1 MTITSFDAL
10 REWFFNNQS
19 NNITQ
24 KAAAE
29 QQSDDQQPSGK
40 RKGGSEW
47 QTMPFWTVR
56 SRQFGSRDNVIAFND
71 REANAE
77 KAFAWLCQTIRNAN
91 NPVGSTF
98 HVLQSA
104 TAARNMGCEVDV
116 QIFGEGAAPAG
127 AAIGAL
133 PMGAIS
139 GDEFDRRLK
148 QEREM
153 WDLQQQVRDL
163 EYERKNADW
172 IGRLPEILSQIF
184 STPLGSIAAAKLMGV
199 PVSHPSAQAS
209 APAPVAG
216 MPRPTNPDD
225 DDDAPDEFEKD
236 LSAVCDTLGTDE
248 ETLMRKLR
256 LLVEKNPEMAKTLI
270 Q

>member
-10 REWFFNNQS
+10 RDWFFNNQS

-29 QQSDDQQPSGK
+29 QSEEQPTGRK
-40 RKGGSEW
+40 KGGEW
-47 QTMPFWTVR
+47 QVMPFWTVR

-71 REANAE
+71 RESNPE
-77 KAFAWLCQTIRNAN
+77 RAFGWLCQTIRNAN
-91 NPVGSTF
+91 NPAGSTF
-98 HVLQSA
+98 HILQAA
-104 TAARNMGCEVDV
+104 THARNLGCEVDV

-139 GDEFDRRLK
+139 NDEFDRRLK

-153 WDLQQQVRDL
+153 WDLQQQVREL
-163 EYERKNADW
+163 EDERKSGDW
-172 IGRLPEILSQIF
+172 IGRLPEIVNQIF
-184 STPLGSIAAAKLMGV
+184 NTPLGNVVAAKLMGV
-199 PVSHPSAQAS
+199 PVQAN
-209 APAPVAG
+209 AAAAPVAG
-216 MPRPTNPDD
+216 VPRPVNPDD
-225 DDDAPDEFEKD
+225 DDTPDEFEDD
-236 LSAVCDTLGTDE
+236 LNAVCTALDTDE
-248 ETLMRKLR
+248 ETLMKKLR
-256 LLVEKNPEMAKTLI
+256 QLVEQNPTVAKTLI